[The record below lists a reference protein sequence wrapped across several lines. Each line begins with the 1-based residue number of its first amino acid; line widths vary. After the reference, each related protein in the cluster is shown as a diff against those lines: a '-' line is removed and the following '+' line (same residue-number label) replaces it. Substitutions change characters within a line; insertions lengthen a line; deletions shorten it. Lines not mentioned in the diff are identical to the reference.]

1 VPADT
6 FLSRASA
13 CRRPTMSRSLFTPSH
28 QVANDGRGEGAIL
41 KGGRL
46 AVDPTGVAIRLRD
59 PGRAQD
65 GFTLI
70 EVLVSALIVTLIAGA
85 VGGALMTN
93 IKATGDQHRRTDA
106 QALAEQDQERLKG
119 LSAEQLDNLNQSY
132 TSTQDKY
139 KFTVSSQAYYLN
151 STSGASCSASGGA
164 GATYFKTIS
173 TVTWT
178 NPAGVAQS
186 LATDES
192 VITPPAGGSVLAQFH
207 DQTTAPLSGVSVSAT
222 GPESDAATS
231 DGNGCT
237 IFTGLDTGAYN
248 LTFADNGY
256 VDPNGNASPL
266 TDTTTVASTGI
277 ATPSKGNPIEMGLG
291 GGINATFAIAGTS
304 PVLAFKSPA
313 LSWYGSGGGYSMSNY
328 RNNDPTGSSSYS
340 TLPTTTMA
348 ADNQPGAAAGGL
360 FPFASLNPTSYTN
373 NYQLWAGT
381 CRQEQPPAGTDAA
394 SVTPGLVING
404 MSVTAPAVDVN
415 VTYKPQVGA
424 ATQVAPTDVK
434 PTFTADANSGQ
445 ACGDTWGPFSAIN
458 PPLVGANRVSPSPLT
473 YMYPAPFAS
482 SATSGSTA
490 SASGQT
496 GTVKVCADYTTGG
509 KTYQA
514 TSAAF
519 TDTFGSVTAVP
530 TIAIQWTNP
539 ASGPC

>member
-1 VPADT
+1 
-6 FLSRASA
+6 
-13 CRRPTMSRSLFTPSH
+13 MSRSFFTRSR
-28 QVANDGRGEGAIL
+28 QAANDGRREGAIL
-41 KGGRL
+41 KAGRI
-46 AVDPTGVAIRLRD
+46 AVDPAGVARRLIDR
-59 PGRAQD
+59 GRAQH

-70 EVLVSALIVTLIAGA
+70 EVLVSSLIVTLIAGA
-85 VGGALMTN
+85 VAGALMTN

-119 LSAEQLDNLNQSY
+119 LSAEQLDNLTQSY

-139 KFTVSSQAYYLN
+139 KYTVSSQAYYLN
-151 STSGASCSASGGA
+151 NTTGASCSAGGA

-178 NPAGVAQS
+178 NPAGVAQT

-237 IFTGLDTGAYN
+237 IFTGLATGDYN
-248 LTFADNGY
+248 LAFADNGY

-266 TDTTTVASTGI
+266 KDTTTVASTGI
-277 ATPSKGNPIEMGLG
+277 ATPSRGNPVEMGVG
-291 GGINATFAIAGTS
+291 GGITAQFSITGTS
-304 PVLAFKSPA
+304 PAVSFKAPA

-328 RNNDPTGSSSYS
+328 RTYDPTGSASQLS
-340 TLPTTTMA
+340 TNTVA
-348 ADNQPGAAAGGL
+348 GASPGGL

-373 NYQLWAGT
+373 NYQVWAGT

-394 SVTPGLVING
+394 SVTPGLLIPA
-404 MSVTAPAVDVN
+404 MPVTAPAVDVN

-424 ATQVAPTDVK
+424 VIQVAPADVK
-434 PTFTADANSGQ
+434 LTFNSDANSGQ
-445 ACGDTWGPFSAIN
+445 SCNDTWGAFPASTPGSGTKHYLYA
-458 PPLVGANRVSPSPLT
+458 
-473 YMYPAPFAS
+473 APFAS

-496 GTVKVCADYTTGG
+496 GTVTACADYTPGGG
-509 KTYQA
+509 KYYKA
-514 TSAAF
+514 SSAPF
-519 TDTFGSVTAVP
+519 TDSFTTTTALPTVP
-530 TIAIQWTNP
+530 ILWTNTAP
-539 ASGPC
+539 GTC

>member
-1 VPADT
+1 
-6 FLSRASA
+6 
-13 CRRPTMSRSLFTPSH
+13 MSRSFFIPSRRA
-28 QVANDGRGEGAIL
+28 ANDGRCAGAIL
-41 KGGRL
+41 KGGRF
-46 AVDPTGVAIRLRD
+46 AVDPAGVARRLLDR
-59 PGRAQD
+59 GRAQH

-119 LSAEQLDNLNQSY
+119 LSAEQLDNLNQTY

-178 NPAGVAQS
+178 NPAGATQT

-291 GGINATFAIAGTS
+291 GGITAKFSINGTAV
-304 PVLAFKSPA
+304 PFPAAA

-328 RNNDPTGSSSYS
+328 RTNDPAGSSSYL
-340 TLPTTTMA
+340 TLPTTTVA
-348 ADNQPGAAAGGL
+348 AANQAGASAGGL

-373 NYQLWAGT
+373 NYQVWAGT

-394 SVTPGLVING
+394 SVTPGLVINP
-404 MSVTAPAVDVN
+404 MTVTAPAVDVN

-424 ATQVAPTDVK
+424 VIQVAPSDVK
-434 PTFTADANSGQ
+434 FTFNSDANSGQ
-445 ACGDTWGPFSAIN
+445 SCNDTWGAFPAST
-458 PPLVGANRVSPSPLT
+458 PGSGTKHYL
-473 YMYPAPFAS
+473 YPAPFAS

-496 GTVKVCADYTTGG
+496 GTVTACADYTPGGG
-509 KTYQA
+509 KYYKA
-514 TSAAF
+514 SSAPF
-519 TDTFGSVTAVP
+519 TDSFTSTTALP
-530 TIAIQWTNP
+530 TIPILWANAAPGT
-539 ASGPC
+539 C

>member
-1 VPADT
+1 
-6 FLSRASA
+6 
-13 CRRPTMSRSLFTPSH
+13 MSRSFFTPSP
-28 QVANDGRGEGAIL
+28 QAANDGRPEGAIL
-41 KGGRL
+41 KGGRF
-46 AVDPTGVAIRLRD
+46 AVDPAGVARRLIDRTR
-59 PGRAQD
+59 GQH

-85 VGGALMTN
+85 VAGALMTN
-93 IKATGDQHRRTDA
+93 IKASGDQHRRTEA

-139 KFTVSSQAYYLN
+139 KFTVASQAYYLN
-151 STSGASCSASGGA
+151 STSGASCSAGGA

-178 NPAGVAQS
+178 NPSGVAQT

-192 VITPPAGGSVLAQFH
+192 VITPPAGGSILAQFH
-207 DQTTAPLSGVSVSAT
+207 DQTTAPLSGVSVAAN
-222 GPESDAATS
+222 GPEADAATS

-248 LTFADNGY
+248 LTFTDNGY

-277 ATPSKGNPIEMGLG
+277 ATPSKGNPVEMGLG
-291 GGINATFAIAGTS
+291 GGITAKFGLANTGSPPSKTFNAA
-304 PVLAFKSPA
+304 A
-313 LSWYGSGGGYSMSNY
+313 LSWYGSGGGYSMSDY
-328 RNNDPTGSSSYS
+328 RSNNPAGSSTYS
-340 TLPTTTMA
+340 SLSTTTV
-348 ADNQPGAAAGGL
+348 AAANVATSPPGGL

-381 CRQEQPPAGTDAA
+381 CRQEQPPAGTNAA
-394 SVTPGLVING
+394 SVTPGLIVSP
-404 MSVTAPAVDVN
+404 MWVTAPQVNVN
-415 VTYKPQVGA
+415 VTYKSNTGVVQAKTPA
-424 ATQVAPTDVK
+424 HVK
-434 PTFTADANSGQ
+434 ITFTSTSGTT
-445 ACGDTWGPFSAIN
+445 CSDTWAGTATSAN
-458 PPLVGANRVSPSPLT
+458 QVTASPPT
-473 YMYPAPFAS
+473 YWFPAPFAS

-496 GTVKVCADYTTGG
+496 GTLQVCADYTTGG
-509 KTYQA
+509 NTYKA

-519 TDTFGSVTAVP
+519 TDAYGSTTAVP
-530 TIAIQWTNP
+530 TIPILYSSTP
-539 ASGPC
+539 SGAC